1 MDCVVV
7 CKVGETAQKEVE
19 KAPRTCNTVPRSF
32 QRLFDA
38 LQKERTARQIKLIK
52 ILLVALLCLF
62 SMDCNSTIE
71 RFERFRNIC
80 IICCLYVYLMK
91 DVPPLS
97 ISLTLSELVDASI
110 ESEQDMFW
118 QEYQGLATDVTNA
131 LENKA
136 DQISAQCLPLCV
148 EMFEKTHTDRLTRLI
163 TLLRSLRANKCFE
176 CTICGCWK
184 AKSERVQCT
193 HWSPWKHQHGCCRD
207 CLRTWASEPGQI
219 QQIIQNRSLGVPCF
233 FVEGN
238 VRCSGKFSEKSLLKL
253 GTCAHIG
260 RIQCDCSSIAKLGRD
275 FKRRRYFVQNAGWKR
290 YLLGDIVECPQAN
303 CVGCGYGETGVAMC
317 FLCEHQ
323 WERKPALSSPSR
335 SRSQSELPP
344 GLKRCPSCQV
354 LIQKNGGCD
363 HMSCRCGHQFWWSSG
378 LKYHLR

>member
-1 MDCVVV
+1 M
-7 CKVGETAQKEVE
+7 T
-19 KAPRTCNTVPRSF
+19 RRMF
-32 QRLFDA
+32 L
-38 LQKERTARQIKLIK
+38 QIKA
-52 ILLVALLCLF
+52 LVPLVCLF
-62 SMDCNSTIE
+62 SMVCDSTI
-71 RFERFRNIC
+71 FSFGN
-80 IICCLYVYLMK
+80 ICCLYLILDLIKVAAQLFGMK
-91 DVPPLS
+91 LPLL

-148 EMFEKTHTDRLTRLI
+148 EMLEKTHRGRLTRLI

-176 CTICGCWK
+176 CMICGCWK

-219 QQIIQNRSLGVPCF
+219 QQIIQNLSLVVPCF

-238 VRCSGKFSEKSLLKL
+238 VRCSGKFSEESLLKL

-260 RIQCDCSSIAKLGRD
+260 RIQCACSSIVKLGRD
-275 FKRRRYFVQNAGWKR
+275 FKRRRFFVQNAGWKR

-323 WERKPALSSPSR
+323 WKLKPALSSLSR

-344 GLKRCPSCQV
+344 GCKRCPSCQV
-354 LIQKNGGCD
+354 LIEKNGGCD
-363 HMSCRCGHQFWWSSG
+363 HMSCRCGYQFWWSSG
-378 LKYHLR
+378 LKYRASH